1 MIGSSRTSLPKRR
14 PRRGFALLIAV
25 VLAAVAAAIT
35 VSLTTLAYKSLLLS
49 SAARESQYAFYAA
62 DSALECALNYDNG
75 SHAAFPY
82 SASPGNVS
90 IDCAGTNVTLTGTSY
105 DSDTAEYQSGWFSI
119 NGGDCARITVY
130 KGDTPALGTQLYG
143 DGANVACSAITTDPR
158 TVERGLEASY

>member
-1 MIGSSRTSLPKRR
+1 MKGGTKTVRN
-14 PRRGFALLIAV
+14 RGFALLIAV
-25 VLAAVAAAIT
+25 VLSAVAAAIT

-62 DSALECALNYDNG
+62 DSALECALYNDNG

-90 IDCAGTNVTLTGTSY
+90 INCAGTNVTLAGSSY
-105 DSDTAEYQSGWFSI
+105 DSHTTEYQSAWFAI
-119 NGGDCARITVY
+119 NGTDCARITVY
-130 KGDTPALGTQLYG
+130 KGDSSTLGTQLYS
-143 DGANVACSAITTDPR
+143 DGANVTCGAITTDPR